1 MKIESKSAVVLC
13 NGQPPNRSQIVHSLK
28 EADLFIAADG
38 GGNVA
43 RTMNL
48 SPDVVIGDLDSYQQ
62 YASDPWQVLKKI
74 DQNNNDLEKALIYA
88 LQKNI
93 SEAVVYGATG
103 LRLDHTVKNLSV
115 LKQFHNRF
123 ETLFFRDRFCDVK
136 LIESPFTEKFPI
148 HTKVSL
154 FPLSGIVGGVTSKG
168 LKYELSN
175 DTLENGVFDGSSNL
189 TVLPDIEITFSSGDL
204 LFFINHKSDS

>member
-1 MKIESKSAVVLC
+1 MRIESKSAVILC
-13 NGQPPNRSQIVHSLK
+13 NGQPPKRTQIVCSLK

-38 GGNVA
+38 GGNIA
-43 RTMNL
+43 RTMKL
-48 SPDVVIGDLDSYQQ
+48 SPDVVIGDLDSYQNNT
-62 YASDPWQVLKKI
+62 SDAWQVIEKT
-74 DQNNNDLEKALIYA
+74 DQNFNDLEKALNYA
-88 LQKNI
+88 LQKNVR
-93 SEAVVYGATG
+93 ETVVFGATG

-136 LIESPFTEKFPI
+136 LIESPFTGKLPI
-148 HTKVSL
+148 HTNVSL

-189 TVLPDIEITFSSGDL
+189 TVSPEIEITFSSGDL
-204 LFFINHKSDS
+204 LFFINHNAGS

>member
-1 MKIESKSAVVLC
+1 MKIESKSAVILC
-13 NGQPPNRSQIVHSLK
+13 NGQPPNRTQIVHSLK

-38 GGNVA
+38 GGNIA

-48 SPDVVIGDLDSYQQ
+48 SPDTVIGDLDSYHHN
-62 YASDPWQVLKKI
+62 SLDSWEIIKKT
-74 DQNNNDLEKALIYA
+74 DQNYNDLEKALNYA
-88 LQKNI
+88 LQKNVK
-93 SEAVVYGATG
+93 EAIVYGATG

-115 LKQFHNRF
+115 LKQFHKRF

-136 LIESPFTEKFPI
+136 LIESPFTESLPL
-148 HTKVSL
+148 HTSVSL
-154 FPLSGIVGGVTSKG
+154 FPLSGVVAGVTSKG

-175 DTLENGVFDGSSNL
+175 DTLENGVFDGSSNI
-189 TVLPDIEITFSSGDL
+189 TVLPEIEITFSSGDL